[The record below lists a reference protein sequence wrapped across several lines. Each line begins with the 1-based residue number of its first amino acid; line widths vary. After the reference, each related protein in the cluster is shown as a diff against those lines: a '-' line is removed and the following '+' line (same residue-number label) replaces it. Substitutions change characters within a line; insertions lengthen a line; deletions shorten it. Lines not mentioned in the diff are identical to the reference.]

1 MYDIAIIGLGP
12 AGSTLARFLDSSL
25 KVVAFDRKRLDGS
38 PGGFQKT
45 CGGLLSPSAQKA
57 LARTGLN
64 LPSSIL
70 ADPQIFA
77 VKTMDIA
84 SGLTR
89 HYQRCYLNIDRH
101 KFDLWLASLVSP
113 SVNVI
118 DRADCRRIINR
129 GAHYEIIFSE
139 GGKQQTL
146 TARRVVGADGS
157 GSLARRTF
165 IPTPIRRYICI
176 QEHYA
181 GQPREP
187 YGCFFDER
195 LTDCYGWINNKNGR
209 HVLGAALP
217 FKNPRAR
224 FETIKERLTPFGY
237 RFYDAPSLV
246 EAALVSRPSS
256 LSQIVAGRQGLFLI
270 GEAAGFVSPSSLEGI
285 SYALNT
291 ARLLSGILNRDAADP
306 LKKYSCAL
314 WPQRLKVLG
323 RMAKNPFMYQPQ
335 LRRVVMASG
344 LRSLKMG

>member
-25 KVVAFDRKRLDGS
+25 KVAALDRKRLDGS

-45 CGGLLSPSAQKA
+45 CGGLLSPGAQRA
-57 LARTGLN
+57 LAETGLN
-64 LPSSIL
+64 LPSPVL
-70 ADPQIFA
+70 VDPQIFA
-77 VKTMDIA
+77 VKTMDIV

-89 HYQRCYLNIDRH
+89 RYQRCYLNIDRH
-101 KFDLWLASLVSP
+101 KFDLWLASLISP
-113 SVNVI
+113 SVDII
-118 DRADCRRIINR
+118 DRADCRQIINR
-129 GAHYEIIFSE
+129 GSHYEIIFSE

-157 GSLARRTF
+157 GSLSRRTL

-181 GQPREP
+181 GQSHEP
-187 YGCFFDER
+187 YVCFFDER

-209 HVLGAALP
+209 RILGAALP
-217 FKNPRAR
+217 LKNPRTR
-224 FETIKERLTPFGY
+224 FEAIKERLVPYNY
-237 RFYDAPSLV
+237 RFGPPSLV

-256 LSQIVAGRQGLFLI
+256 LSQIAAGRHGLFLL

-291 ARLLSGILNRDAADP
+291 ARLLSEILNRDPADP
-306 LKKYSCAL
+306 LKKYSRAL
-314 WPQRLKVLG
+314 WPLRLKILG
-323 RMAKNPFMYQPQ
+323 RMGKNPFMYQPQ
-335 LRRVVMASG
+335 LRRAVMASG
-344 LRSLKMG
+344 LTSLKIR